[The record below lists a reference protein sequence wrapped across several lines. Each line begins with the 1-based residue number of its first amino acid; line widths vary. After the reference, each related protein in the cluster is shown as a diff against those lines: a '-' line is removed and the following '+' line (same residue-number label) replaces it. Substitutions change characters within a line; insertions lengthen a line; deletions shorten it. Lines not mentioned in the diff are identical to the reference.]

1 LGGFLLGGNKM
12 FFLIVYFIG
21 MLLPLVAGVVIGN
34 FAITL
39 LTGIVLLLSSIS
51 FYIFDRSKHLA
62 KSMGLELLIIVI
74 PFCVS
79 IIYLFTS
86 ISVWI
91 FFGSLYV

>member
-1 LGGFLLGGNKM
+1 ML
-12 FFLIVYFIG
+12 FLIMYFIG
-21 MLLPLVAGVVIGN
+21 LLSPLMVSVLLGN
-34 FAITL
+34 YALTL
-39 LTGIVLLLSSIS
+39 CTGIVLLLSSIS

-62 KSMGLELLIIVI
+62 KAIGLEFFYIVI

-79 IIYLFTS
+79 ITYLFVS